1 MYDYDYETDVL
12 LVLRLLKYLQE
23 QDQTTATSL
32 IQWQKKFDPDMM
44 YELAESIIWEIFADV
59 EFESDTDWENSIANF
74 SHPII
79 DRLYE
84 LGGRLN
90 RIQGRPAGSWQRKI
104 HDIVEFYVCGAS
116 YSIMDLNVTAIESF
130 IQIKVL
136 FSPDCYEPLLFGNSM
151 VDVLLCC
158 QRECQRLEG
167 LLQLEGEIT
176 ESQGG
181 EEAA

>member
-1 MYDYDYETDVL
+1 ML
-12 LVLRLLKYLQE
+12 LTV
-23 QDQTTATSL
+23 S
-32 IQWQKKFDPDMM
+32 
-44 YELAESIIWEIFADV
+44 
-59 EFESDTDWENSIANF
+59 
-74 SHPII
+74 
-79 DRLYE
+79 
-84 LGGRLN
+84 
-90 RIQGRPAGSWQRKI
+90 I

-151 VDVLLCC
+151 VDVLLYC